1 MLLMTI
7 PSLKVTVKGTVFESP
22 LAQRPSDSKIR
33 VQVSSPASICPL
45 VGIYSFTR
53 VKLALVGWIPS
64 SPIQL
69 VLSKGFGL
77 IGL

>member
-1 MLLMTI
+1 
-7 PSLKVTVKGTVFESP
+7 
-22 LAQRPSDSKIR
+22 
-33 VQVSSPASICPL
+33 